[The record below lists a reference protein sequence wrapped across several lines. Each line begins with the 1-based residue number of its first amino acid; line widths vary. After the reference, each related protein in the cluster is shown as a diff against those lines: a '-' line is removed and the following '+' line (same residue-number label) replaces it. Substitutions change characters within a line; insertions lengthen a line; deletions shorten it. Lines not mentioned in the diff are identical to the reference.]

1 MRSSLPRTEASKT
14 RSPIVTRTPPIKAG
28 NLSRLDPLVITLQGF
43 EDRADLGKDVKALVF
58 GQQVDKGRQFTVGR
72 FAGQRP
78 E

>member
-1 MRSSLPRTEASKT
+1 MGFQFAHQDRQLRRVDRKG
-14 RSPIVTRTPPIKAG
+14 AG
-28 NLSRLDPLVITLQGF
+28 NLSRLDPLVIALQGF

-72 FAGQRP
+72 FAGQSP